1 MPIAIYIL
9 ALAAFVVGTQS
20 YVFSGLLADLASD
33 LGVSVSTAGQL
44 IAAFAITSAIASP
57 LVVSAL
63 SRFER
68 KRVLIASLAGVAVVN
83 LGTAFLPVFEGFLAA
98 RVLVAVVSAGVMP
111 MAGAIGASLVPAD
124 RQGQA
129 LGIILSGLIIAFIV
143 GVPLGTVVGSAFGW
157 RSTFVFAAIVALT
170 VIPAIALMVPSTKSD
185 NDAPPKSDWSV
196 LQKSVVLL
204 GLFLIGTSFVA
215 AYPIIAY
222 LGPII
227 TASTGLEGAGI
238 GAMQSAIGFGSI
250 GGLIIGSILADRR
263 AFLPNMRILYLFFAV
278 VLVAWSF
285 VFVTGTPDTWFNIGM
300 VGVVIFLTSATL
312 IAPSPAIEK
321 ALVQADPKQSALT
334 LALNTS
340 VIYLGQGIGAGIG
353 GVLVGSIGFA
363 ALGYVGAVIAF
374 VAFVV
379 AMLVKDDERSFNRIS

>member
-1 MPIAIYIL
+1 MPVAIYIL

-20 YVFSGLLADLASD
+20 YVFSGLLMDLAADLD
-33 LGVSVSTAGQL
+33 VSVSTAGQL

-57 LVVSAL
+57 LVVSVL

-68 KRVLIASLAGVAVVN
+68 KRVLIVSLAGVSLVN
-83 LGTAFLPVFEGFLAA
+83 LATAFLPVFEGFLAA

-111 MAGAIGASLVPAD
+111 MAGAIGASLVPAE

-129 LGIILSGLIIAFIV
+129 LGIILSGLTIAFIV

-157 RSTFVFAAIVALT
+157 RATFVFAAIVALA
-170 VIPAIALMVPSTKSD
+170 VIPAIAFLVPSSSAGSTKH
-185 NDAPPKSDWSV
+185 KSDWSV
-196 LQKSVVLL
+196 VKKPIVLL
-204 GLFLIGTSFVA
+204 GLFLIGTSFIA

-227 TASTGLEGAGI
+227 TESTGLEGASI

-250 GGLIIGSILADRR
+250 GGLIVGSILADRR
-263 AFLPNMRILYLFFAV
+263 RFIPNMRVMYLLFAL
-278 VLVAWSF
+278 VLGTWSF
-285 VFVTGTPDTWFNIGM
+285 IFLTDSAGTWFNIAM
-300 VGVVIFLTSATL
+300 VAVVIFLTSATL

-321 ALVQADPKQSALT
+321 ALVQADPKQSTLT

-340 VIYLGQGIGAGIG
+340 VIYFGQGIGAGIG
-353 GVLVGSIGFA
+353 GLVVGSIGFA
-363 ALGYVGAVIAF
+363 ALGYVGAGIALVAF
-374 VAFVV
+374 VAAVL
-379 AMLVKDDERSFNRIS
+379 AKAR

>member
-44 IAAFAITSAIASP
+44 VAAFAITSAIASP

-68 KRVLIASLAGVAVVN
+68 KRVLIASLAGVAFVN
-83 LGTAFLPVFEGFLAA
+83 LGTAFLPLFEGFLAA

-111 MAGAIGASLVPAD
+111 MAGAIGASLVPAE

-129 LGIILSGLIIAFIV
+129 LGIILSGLTIAFIV

-157 RSTFVFAAIVALT
+157 RSTFVFAAIVALA
-170 VIPAIALMVPSTKSD
+170 VIPAIAFLVPASAADDT
-185 NDAPPKSDWSV
+185 PPKSDWSV
-196 LQKSVVLL
+196 LKKPIVLL
-204 GLFLIGTSFVA
+204 GLFLIGTSFIA

-250 GGLIIGSILADRR
+250 GGLIVGSILADRR
-263 AFLPNMRILYLFFAV
+263 AFLPNMRVMYLLFAL
-278 VLVAWSF
+278 VLGTWSF
-285 VFVTGTPDTWFNIGM
+285 VFLSGAPGTWFNIAL
-300 VGVVIFLTSATL
+300 VAVVIFLTSATL

-321 ALVQADPKQSALT
+321 ALVQADPEQSALT

-353 GVLVGSIGFA
+353 GLVVGSIGFA
-363 ALGYVGAVIAF
+363 ALGFVGAAIAF
-374 VAFVV
+374 VAFAVSIV
-379 AMLVKDDERSFNRIS
+379 ARVR

>member
-1 MPIAIYIL
+1 MPLAIYIL

-20 YVFSGLLADLASD
+20 YVFSGLLADLAAD
-33 LGVSVSTAGQL
+33 LDVSVSTAGQL

-63 SRFER
+63 SRIER
-68 KRVLIASLAGVAVVN
+68 KRVLIVSLAGVSVVN
-83 LGTAFLPVFEGFLAA
+83 LATAFLPAFDGFLVA
-98 RVLVAVVSAGVMP
+98 RVVVAVVSAGVMP

-129 LGIILSGLIIAFIV
+129 LGIILSGLTIAFIV
-143 GVPLGTVVGSAFGW
+143 GVPLGTVVGSALGW
-157 RSTFVFAAIVALT
+157 RATFVFAAIVALA
-170 VIPAIALMVPSTKSD
+170 VIPAIVFLVPSSAADDT
-185 NDAPPKSDWSV
+185 PPKSDWTV
-196 LQKSVVLL
+196 LKKPIVLL
-204 GLFLIGTSFVA
+204 GLFMIGTSFIA

-250 GGLIIGSILADRR
+250 GGLIVGSILADRR
-263 AFLPNMRILYLFFAV
+263 AFIPNMRIMYLLFAL
-278 VLVAWSF
+278 VLGTWSF
-285 VFVTGTPDTWFNIGM
+285 VFVIDSAGTWFNIAM
-300 VGVVIFLTSATL
+300 VAVVIFLTSATL
-312 IAPSPAIEK
+312 IAPSPTIEK

-340 VIYLGQGIGAGIG
+340 VIYLGQGIGAVIG
-353 GVLVGSIGFA
+353 GVVVSSVGFA
-363 ALGYVGAVIAF
+363 ALGYVGGGIAF
-374 VAFVV
+374 MAFM
-379 AMLVKDDERSFNRIS
+379 AAILVKTR

>member
-63 SRFER
+63 SRIER
-68 KRVLIASLAGVAVVN
+68 KRVMIASLAGVSVVN
-83 LGTAFLPVFEGFLAA
+83 LGTAFLPVFEGFLVA
-98 RVLVAVVSAGVMP
+98 RVFVAVVSAAVMP
-111 MAGAIGASLVPAD
+111 MAGAIGASLVPAE

-129 LGIILSGLIIAFIV
+129 LGIILSGLTIAFIV

-157 RSTFVFAAIVALT
+157 RSTFVFAAIVALA
-170 VIPAIALMVPSTKSD
+170 VIPAIAFLVPASAADDT
-185 NDAPPKSDWSV
+185 PPKSDWSV
-196 LQKSVVLL
+196 LKKPIVLL
-204 GLFLIGTSFVA
+204 GLFLIGTSFIA

-250 GGLIIGSILADRR
+250 GGLIAGSILADRS
-263 AFLPNMRILYLFFAV
+263 AFLPNMRIMYLLFAL
-278 VLVAWSF
+278 VLGTWSF
-285 VFVTGTPDTWFNIGM
+285 VFLSGTPGTWFNIAL
-300 VGVVIFLTSATL
+300 VAVVIFLTSATL

-321 ALVQADPKQSALT
+321 ALVQADPEQSALT

-353 GVLVGSIGFA
+353 GLVVGSVGFA
-363 ALGYVGAVIAF
+363 ALGYVGAGIAF
-374 VAFVV
+374 VAFAF
-379 AMLVKDDERSFNRIS
+379 AMLVKRR

>member
-1 MPIAIYIL
+1 MPLAIYIL

-20 YVFSGLLADLASD
+20 YVFSGLLADLAAD
-33 LGVSVSTAGQL
+33 LDVSVSRAGQL

-68 KRVLIASLAGVAVVN
+68 KRVLIVSLVGVSVVN
-83 LGTAFLPVFEGFLAA
+83 LATAFLPVFEGFFVA
-98 RVLVAVVSAGVMP
+98 RVVVAVVSAGVMS
-111 MAGAIGASLVPAD
+111 MAGAIGASLVPAK

-129 LGIILSGLIIAFIV
+129 LGIILSGLTIAFIV

-157 RSTFVFAAIVALT
+157 RATFVFASIVALA
-170 VIPAIALMVPSTKSD
+170 VIPAIFFLVHSSAA
-185 NDAPPKSDWSV
+185 NDTPPKSDWTV
-196 LQKSVVLL
+196 LKKPVVLL
-204 GLFLIGTSFVA
+204 GLFLIGASFIA

-250 GGLIIGSILADRR
+250 GGLIVGSILADRR
-263 AFLPNMRILYLFFAV
+263 AFILNMRVMYLLLAV
-278 VLVAWSF
+278 VLGTWSF
-285 VFVTGTPDTWFNIGM
+285 VFVPDSAGSWFNIAM
-300 VGVVIFLTSATL
+300 VAIVIFLTSATL

-353 GVLVGSIGFA
+353 GVVVGSVGFA
-363 ALGYVGAVIAF
+363 ALGYAGGGIAF
-374 VAFVV
+374 MAFMAAV
-379 AMLVKDDERSFNRIS
+379 LVKTQ

>member
-1 MPIAIYIL
+1 MSIAIYIL

-63 SRFER
+63 SRIER
-68 KRVLIASLAGVAVVN
+68 KRVMIASLAGVSGVN
-83 LGTAFLPVFEGFLAA
+83 LGTAFLPVFEGFLVA
-98 RVLVAVVSAGVMP
+98 RVFVAVVSAAVMP
-111 MAGAIGASLVPAD
+111 MAGAIGASLVPAE

-129 LGIILSGLIIAFIV
+129 LGIILSGLTIAFIV

-157 RSTFVFAAIVALT
+157 RSTFVFAAIVALA
-170 VIPAIALMVPSTKSD
+170 VIPAIAFLVPASAADDT
-185 NDAPPKSDWSV
+185 PPKSDWSV
-196 LQKSVVLL
+196 LKKPIVLL
-204 GLFLIGTSFVA
+204 GLFLIGTSFIA

-250 GGLIIGSILADRR
+250 GGLIAGSILADRS
-263 AFLPNMRILYLFFAV
+263 AFLPNMRIMYLLFAL
-278 VLVAWSF
+278 VLGTWSF
-285 VFVTGTPDTWFNIGM
+285 VFLSGTPGTWFNIAL
-300 VGVVIFLTSATL
+300 VAVVIFLTSATL

-321 ALVQADPKQSALT
+321 ALVQADPEQSALT

-353 GVLVGSIGFA
+353 GLVVGSVGFA
-363 ALGYVGAVIAF
+363 ALGYVGAGIAF
-374 VAFVV
+374 VAFAF
-379 AMLVKDDERSFNRIS
+379 AMLVKRR

>member
-20 YVFSGLLADLASD
+20 YVFSGLLANLAADLD
-33 LGVSVSTAGQL
+33 VSVSTAGQL

-68 KRVLIASLAGVAVVN
+68 KRVLIVSLAGVSVVN
-83 LGTAFLPVFEGFLAA
+83 LATAFLPVFEGFLAA

-111 MAGAIGASLVPAD
+111 MAGAIGASLVPAE

-129 LGIILSGLIIAFIV
+129 LGIVLSGLTIAFIV

-157 RSTFVFAAIVALT
+157 RATFVFAAIIALA
-170 VIPAIALMVPSTKSD
+170 VIPAIAILVPSSAADDT
-185 NDAPPKSDWSV
+185 PPKSDWTV
-196 LQKSVVLL
+196 IKKPVVLL
-204 GLFLIGTSFVA
+204 GLFLIGMSFIA
-215 AYPIIAY
+215 AYPIIAF

-238 GAMQSAIGFGSI
+238 GAMQSAIGFGSM
-250 GGLIIGSILADRR
+250 GGLIVGSILADRR
-263 AFLPNMRILYLFFAV
+263 GFIPNMRVMYLLF
-278 VLVAWSF
+278 VLVLGTWSF
-285 VFVTGTPDTWFNIGM
+285 VFLTDSAGTWFNIAM
-300 VGVVIFLTSATL
+300 VAVVIFLTSATL

-353 GVLVGSIGFA
+353 GLVVGSIGFA
-363 ALGYVGAVIAF
+363 ALGYVGAGIAV
-374 VAFVV
+374 VAFVP
-379 AMLVKDDERSFNRIS
+379 ALLTKTR

>member
-1 MPIAIYIL
+1 MPLAIYIL

-20 YVFSGLLADLASD
+20 YVFSGLLADLAAD
-33 LGVSVSTAGQL
+33 LGVSVSKAGQL

-68 KRVLIASLAGVAVVN
+68 KRVLIVSLAGVSVVN
-83 LGTAFLPVFEGFLAA
+83 LTTAFLPVFEGFFVA
-98 RVLVAVVSAGVMP
+98 RVVVAVVSASVMP
-111 MAGAIGASLVPAD
+111 MAGAIGASLVPAE
-124 RQGQA
+124 RQGKA
-129 LGIILSGLIIAFIV
+129 LGIILSGLTIAFIV
-143 GVPLGTVVGSAFGW
+143 GVPLGTVVGSALGW
-157 RSTFVFAAIVALT
+157 RATFVFAAIVALAA
-170 VIPAIALMVPSTKSD
+170 IPAIVFLVPSSAADDT
-185 NDAPPKSDWSV
+185 PPKSDWTV
-196 LQKSVVLL
+196 LKEPIVLL
-204 GLFLIGTSFVA
+204 GLFLIGTSFIA

-222 LGPII
+222 LGPVI

-250 GGLIIGSILADRR
+250 GGLIVGSILADRR
-263 AFLPNMRILYLFFAV
+263 AFIPNMRVMYLLFAV
-278 VLVAWSF
+278 VLGTWSF
-285 VFVTGTPDTWFNIGM
+285 VLATDSAGTRFNIAM
-300 VGVVIFLTSATL
+300 VAVVIFLTSATL

-353 GVLVGSIGFA
+353 GVVVGSIGFA
-363 ALGYVGAVIAF
+363 ALGYVGGGIALMAFMAAV
-374 VAFVV
+374 
-379 AMLVKDDERSFNRIS
+379 LVKTG

>member
-63 SRFER
+63 SKFER
-68 KRVLIASLAGVAVVN
+68 KRVLIASLAGVSVVN

-111 MAGAIGASLVPAD
+111 MAGAIGASLVPAE

-129 LGIILSGLIIAFIV
+129 LGIILSGLTIAFIV

-157 RSTFVFAAIVALT
+157 RSTFVFAAIVALA
-170 VIPAIALMVPSTKSD
+170 VIPAIAFIVPASAADDT
-185 NDAPPKSDWSV
+185 PPKSDWSV
-196 LQKSVVLL
+196 LKKPIVLL
-204 GLFLIGTSFVA
+204 GLFLIGTSFIA

-227 TASTGLEGAGI
+227 TESTGLEGAGI

-250 GGLIIGSILADRR
+250 GGLIAGSILADRR
-263 AFLPNMRILYLFFAV
+263 TFLPNMRVMYLLFAL
-278 VLVAWSF
+278 VLGAWSF
-285 VFVTGTPDTWFNIGM
+285 VFLSGTPGTWINTAFVAM
-300 VGVVIFLTSATL
+300 VIFLTSATL

-321 ALVQADPKQSALT
+321 ALVQADPEQSALT

-353 GVLVGSIGFA
+353 GLVVGFVGFA
-363 ALGYVGAVIAF
+363 ALGFVGAAIAF
-374 VAFVV
+374 VAFAVSIV
-379 AMLVKDDERSFNRIS
+379 ARVR

>member
-1 MPIAIYIL
+1 MPLAIYIL

-20 YVFSGLLADLASD
+20 YVFSGLLADLAAD

-57 LVVSAL
+57 LVVGAL
-63 SRFER
+63 SRIER
-68 KRVLIASLAGVAVVN
+68 KGVLIASLAGVSVVN
-83 LGTAFLPVFEGFLAA
+83 LATAFMPHFEGFLAA
-98 RVLVAVVSAGVMP
+98 RVLVAIVSAGVMP
-111 MAGAIGASLVPAD
+111 MAGAIGASLVPNE

-129 LGIILSGLIIAFIV
+129 LGIILSGLTIAFIV

-157 RSTFVFAAIVALT
+157 RTTFVFAAIVALA
-170 VIPAIALMVPSTKSD
+170 VIPAIAFLVPSC
-185 NDAPPKSDWSV
+185 AAGYPPPKSDWSV
-196 LQKSVVLL
+196 LKKPVVLL
-204 GLFLIGTSFVA
+204 GLLLIGTSFIA

-238 GAMQSAIGFGSI
+238 GAMQSAVGFGSI
-250 GGLIIGSILADRR
+250 GGLIVGSILADRR
-263 AFLPNMRILYLFFAV
+263 AFLPNMQFMYLLFAF
-278 VLVAWSF
+278 VLASWSF
-285 VFVTGTPDTWFNIGM
+285 VFLSDSAGTRFNIAM
-300 VGVVIFLTSATL
+300 VAAVIFLTSATL

-340 VIYLGQGIGAGIG
+340 VIYLGQGIGAVIG
-353 GVLVGSIGFA
+353 GMVVGSIGLA
-363 ALGYVGAVIAF
+363 ALGYVGAGIAIL
-374 VAFVV
+374 A
-379 AMLVKDDERSFNRIS
+379 LVTTLLAKTR

>member
-1 MPIAIYIL
+1 MPLAIYIL

-20 YVFSGLLADLASD
+20 YVFSGLLTDLAAD

-57 LVVSAL
+57 LVVTAL

-68 KRVLIASLAGVAVVN
+68 KKVLIASLAGVSIIN
-83 LGTAFLPVFEGFLAA
+83 LVTAFLPVFEGFLAA
-98 RVLVAVVSAGVMP
+98 RVVVAIVSAGVMP
-111 MAGAIGASLVPAD
+111 MAGAIGASLVPAE

-129 LGIILSGLIIAFIV
+129 LGIILSGLTIAFII

-157 RSTFVFAAIVALT
+157 RSTFVFAAIVALA
-170 VIPAIALMVPSTKSD
+170 VIPAIMFLVPISMVDDT
-185 NDAPPKSDWSV
+185 PPKSDWSV
-196 LQKSVVLL
+196 LKKPVVLL
-204 GLFLIGTSFVA
+204 GLFLIGTSFIA

-250 GGLIIGSILADRR
+250 GGLIVGSILADRR
-263 AFLPNMRILYLFFAV
+263 AFIPNMRVMYLLFAL
-278 VLVAWSF
+278 VLGTWSF
-285 VFVTGTPDTWFNIGM
+285 VFLTDNAGTWFNIAM
-300 VGVVIFLTSATL
+300 VAVVIFLTSATL

-353 GVLVGSIGFA
+353 GLVVGSIGFA
-363 ALGYVGAVIAF
+363 ALGYLGAGIAF
-374 VAFVV
+374 VAFI
-379 AMLVKDDERSFNRIS
+379 AALMAKAR

>member
-20 YVFSGLLADLASD
+20 YVFSGLLADLATD

-63 SRFER
+63 SGFER
-68 KRVLIASLAGVAVVN
+68 KRVLIASLVSVSVVN
-83 LGTAFLPVFEGFLAA
+83 LGTAFLPAFEGFLAA
-98 RVLVAVVSAGVMP
+98 RVLVAAVSAGVMP
-111 MAGAIGASLVPAD
+111 MAGAIGASLVPAE

-129 LGIILSGLIIAFIV
+129 LGIILSGLTIAFIV
-143 GVPLGTVVGSAFGW
+143 GVPLGTIVGSAFGW
-157 RSTFVFAAIVALT
+157 RSTFVFAAIVVLA
-170 VIPAIALMVPSTKSD
+170 VIPAIALLVPHSAADET
-185 NDAPPKSDWSV
+185 PPKSDWSV
-196 LQKSVVLL
+196 VKKPVVLL
-204 GLFLIGTSFVA
+204 GLFLIGTSFIA
-215 AYPIIAY
+215 AYPIIAF

-250 GGLIIGSILADRR
+250 GGLIACSSILADRR
-263 AFLPNMRILYLFFAV
+263 AFLPNMRVMYLLFALVLGAWSV
-278 VLVAWSF
+278 VFLSGTQGSWVNIALVA
-285 VFVTGTPDTWFNIGM
+285 
-300 VGVVIFLTSATL
+300 VVIFLTSATL

-321 ALVQADPKQSALT
+321 ALVQADPEQSALT

-353 GVLVGSIGFA
+353 GLVVGSVGFA
-363 ALGYVGAVIAF
+363 ALGFVGAAIAF
-374 VAFVV
+374 AAFAVSIIAKV
-379 AMLVKDDERSFNRIS
+379 R

>member
-1 MPIAIYIL
+1 MPMAIYIL

-20 YVFSGLLADLASD
+20 YVFSGLLADLACD

-57 LVVSAL
+57 LVVSAV

-68 KRVLIASLAGVAVVN
+68 KKVLIASLAGVSVVN
-83 LGTAFLPVFEGFLAA
+83 LATAFLPLFEWFLAA
-98 RVLVAVVSAGVMP
+98 RVLVAIVSAGVMP
-111 MAGAIGASLVPAD
+111 MAGSIGASLVPAE

-129 LGIILSGLIIAFIV
+129 LGMILSGLTIAFIV
-143 GVPLGTVVGSAFGW
+143 GVPLGTIVGSAFGW
-157 RSTFVFAAIVALT
+157 RATFVFAAVVALA
-170 VIPAIALMVPSTKSD
+170 VIPAIAYLVPSSAADK
-185 NDAPPKSDWSV
+185 APPKSDWSV
-196 LQKSVVLL
+196 VKKPIVLL
-204 GLFLIGTSFVA
+204 ALFLIGTSFIA

-250 GGLIIGSILADRR
+250 AGLIIGSILADRR
-263 AFLPNMRILYLFFAV
+263 GFLPNMRIMYLLFAL
-278 VLVAWSF
+278 VLGVWSI
-285 VFVTGTPDTWFNIGM
+285 VFLTDTPSSWFNIAL
-300 VGVVIFLTSATL
+300 VVVVIFLTSATL

-321 ALVQADPKQSALT
+321 ALVQADPEQSALT

-353 GVLVGSIGFA
+353 GLVVGSVGFA
-363 ALGYVGAVIAF
+363 TLGYVGAGFAFSAF
-374 VAFVV
+374 VT
-379 AMLVKDDERSFNRIS
+379 AMAVKTR

>member
-1 MPIAIYIL
+1 MPLAIYIL

-20 YVFSGLLADLASD
+20 YVFSGLLADLATD

-44 IAAFAITSAIASP
+44 VAAFAITSAIASP

-68 KRVLIASLAGVAVVN
+68 KRVLIASLAGVSVVN
-83 LGTAFLPVFEGFLAA
+83 LGTTFLPVFEGFLAA

-111 MAGAIGASLVPAD
+111 MAGAIGASLVPAE

-129 LGIILSGLIIAFIV
+129 LGIILSGLTIAFIV

-157 RSTFVFAAIVALT
+157 RSTFVFAAIVALA
-170 VIPAIALMVPSTKSD
+170 VIPAIAFLVPASAADDT
-185 NDAPPKSDWSV
+185 PPKSDWSV
-196 LQKSVVLL
+196 LKKPIVLL
-204 GLFLIGTSFVA
+204 GLFLIGTSFIA

-250 GGLIIGSILADRR
+250 GGLIVGSILADRR
-263 AFLPNMRILYLFFAV
+263 AFLPNMRVMYLLFAL
-278 VLVAWSF
+278 VLGTWSF
-285 VFVTGTPDTWFNIGM
+285 VFLSGTPGTWFNFAL
-300 VGVVIFLTSATL
+300 VAAVIFLTSATL

-353 GVLVGSIGFA
+353 GLVVGSVGFA
-363 ALGYVGAVIAF
+363 ALGFVGAAIAF
-374 VAFVV
+374 VAFAVSIITKV
-379 AMLVKDDERSFNRIS
+379 R

>member
-1 MPIAIYIL
+1 MPTAIYIL

-20 YVFSGLLADLASD
+20 YVFSGLLADLAAD
-33 LGVSVSTAGQL
+33 LGVSVSTAGLL
-44 IAAFAITSAIASP
+44 IAAFAVTSAIASP

-68 KRVLIASLAGVAVVN
+68 KKVLIASLASVSVVN
-83 LGTAFLPVFEGFLAA
+83 LATAFLPVFEGFLAA
-98 RVLVAVVSAGVMP
+98 RVLVAIVSAGVMP
-111 MAGAIGASLVPAD
+111 MAGSIGASLVPAE

-129 LGIILSGLIIAFIV
+129 LGMILSGLTIAFIV
-143 GVPLGTVVGSAFGW
+143 GVPLGTIVGGAFGW
-157 RSTFVFAAIVALT
+157 RATFIFAAVVALA
-170 VIPAIALMVPSTKSD
+170 VIPAITFLVPSSAAGE
-185 NDAPPKSDWSV
+185 APPKSDWSV
-196 LQKSVVLL
+196 VKKPIVLL
-204 GLFLIGTSFVA
+204 ALFLIGSSFIA

-250 GGLIIGSILADRR
+250 GGLIVGSILADRR
-263 AFLPNMRILYLFFAV
+263 AFLPNMRIMYLLFALVLGMWSV
-278 VLVAWSF
+278 VFL
-285 VFVTGTPDTWFNIGM
+285 TDTPSSWFNIAL
-300 VGVVIFLTSATL
+300 VALVIFLTSATL

-321 ALVQADPKQSALT
+321 GLVQADPEQSALT

-353 GVLVGSIGFA
+353 GLVIGSVGLA
-363 ALGYVGAVIAF
+363 ALGYVGAG
-374 VAFVV
+374 VAFM
-379 AMLVKDDERSFNRIS
+379 ALTTALLFKIDKRAFDHPN

>member
-68 KRVLIASLAGVAVVN
+68 KRVLIASLAGVSVVN
-83 LGTAFLPVFEGFLAA
+83 LGTAFLPVFEGFLAS
-98 RVLVAVVSAGVMP
+98 RVLAAVVSAGVMP
-111 MAGAIGASLVPAD
+111 MAGAIGASLVHAE

-129 LGIILSGLIIAFIV
+129 LGIILSGLTIAFIV

-157 RSTFVFAAIVALT
+157 RSTFVFAAIVALAA
-170 VIPAIALMVPSTKSD
+170 IPAIAFLVPASAADDT
-185 NDAPPKSDWSV
+185 PPKSDWSV
-196 LQKSVVLL
+196 LKKPIVML
-204 GLFLIGTSFVA
+204 GLFLIGTSFIA

-250 GGLIIGSILADRR
+250 GGLIVGSILADRR
-263 AFLPNMRILYLFFAV
+263 AFLPNMRVMYLLFAL
-278 VLVAWSF
+278 VLGTWSF
-285 VFVTGTPDTWFNIGM
+285 VFLSGTPGTWFNIAL
-300 VGVVIFLTSATL
+300 VAVVIFLTSATL

-321 ALVQADPKQSALT
+321 ALVQADPEQSALT

-353 GVLVGSIGFA
+353 GLVVGSVGFA
-363 ALGYVGAVIAF
+363 TLGFVGAGIAF
-374 VAFVV
+374 VAF
-379 AMLVKDDERSFNRIS
+379 AAATLVKSR

>member
-1 MPIAIYIL
+1 MPLAIYIL

-20 YVFSGLLADLASD
+20 YVFSGLLADLAAD

-57 LVVSAL
+57 LVVTAL

-68 KRVLIASLAGVAVVN
+68 KKVLIASLAGVSIIN
-83 LGTAFLPVFEGFLAA
+83 LVTAFLPVFEGFLAA
-98 RVLVAVVSAGVMP
+98 RVVVAIVSAGVMP
-111 MAGAIGASLVPAD
+111 MAGAIGASLVPAE

-129 LGIILSGLIIAFIV
+129 LGIILSGLTIAFIV

-157 RSTFVFAAIVALT
+157 RSTFVFAAIVALA
-170 VIPAIALMVPSTKSD
+170 VIPAITFLVPTSTAD
-185 NDAPPKSDWSV
+185 DTPPKSDWSV
-196 LQKSVVLL
+196 LKKPVVLL
-204 GLFLIGTSFVA
+204 GLFLIGTSFIA
-215 AYPIIAY
+215 AYPIITY

-227 TASTGLEGAGI
+227 TAATGLEGAGI

-250 GGLIIGSILADRR
+250 GGLIVGSILADRR
-263 AFLPNMRILYLFFAV
+263 AFIPNMRVMYLLFAL
-278 VLVAWSF
+278 VLGTWSF
-285 VFVTGTPDTWFNIGM
+285 VFLTDNAGTWFKIAL
-300 VGVVIFLTSATL
+300 VAVVIFLTSATL

-340 VIYLGQGIGAGIG
+340 VIYLGQGVGAGIG
-353 GVLVGSIGFA
+353 GLVVGSIGFA
-363 ALGYVGAVIAF
+363 ALGHVGAGIAF
-374 VAFVV
+374 VAFI
-379 AMLVKDDERSFNRIS
+379 AALMAKAR